1 MILFNQAYLFIYLFI
16 ACLLLVCFSFSG
28 FMESIILRFIT
39 KKHEEEIKFNF

>member
-28 FMESIILRFIT
+28 FMKSINL
-39 KKHEEEIKFNF
+39 EIYYKET

>member
-28 FMESIILRFIT
+28 FMESISL
-39 KKHEEEIKFNF
+39 EIYYKET

>member
-1 MILFNQAYLFIYLFI
+1 MILFNQAYLFIYLF

-28 FMESIILRFIT
+28 LWNRLILRFIT